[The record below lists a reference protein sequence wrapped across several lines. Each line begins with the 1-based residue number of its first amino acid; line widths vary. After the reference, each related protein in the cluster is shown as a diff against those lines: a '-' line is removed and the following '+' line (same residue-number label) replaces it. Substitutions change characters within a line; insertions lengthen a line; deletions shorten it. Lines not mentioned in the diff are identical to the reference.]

1 MCPYVAIR
9 NTTKRSPIRGSIAPR
24 GGKMVTV
31 TLSETYD
38 LSTKLGRMTLIGV
51 HTPKKEL
58 IQKMY
63 PGFAMQYKYFRIN
76 SVSIKMA
83 SVSTL
88 PVSPDQVGADSSQI
102 APEDMLN
109 PILYKAVSNNSW
121 STMEARLAG
130 LGYQISNPS
139 GNADPKIVGNM
150 AFTEDDSVS
159 NADNTS
165 ELPVYYSLLSGRQG
179 FRVAHPQQ
187 GLAMR
192 NLKPIVF
199 EKWYTHGVND
209 AHGIVEKWDGT
220 TSEYDQAE
228 IPPREMLGRAH
239 RMPKINTTY
248 LTGIGAD
255 SEQRP
260 TNWERNG
267 MGNGAPFNYQCQM
280 PDIEPVMLAMA
291 ILPPCVRTKMYY
303 RMVVRCSISF
313 FGKRPMTDITSFAGM
328 SATVYPQVYHS
339 DYAQQSKVMDAT
351 TDMVDVKNA
360 NITKIMEGC

>member
-1 MCPYVAIR
+1 
-9 NTTKRSPIRGSIAPR
+9 
-24 GGKMVTV
+24 MVTV

-51 HTPKKEL
+51 HTPKKDL

-76 SVSIKMA
+76 SVSVKMA

-88 PVSPDQVGADSSQI
+88 PVSPDQVGADASQI

-121 STMEARLAG
+121 STMQARLAG

-139 GNADPKIVGNM
+139 GMAIPPVVGNM

-159 NADNTS
+159 DATENS

-179 FRVAHPQQ
+179 FRIAHPQQ

-209 AHGIVEKWDGT
+209 GAGIVEEWNGE
-220 TSEYDQAE
+220 TSQFDKVS

-248 LTGIGAD
+248 LTAIDTLSNGVGYRE
-255 SEQRP
+255 S
-260 TNWERNG
+260 G
-267 MGNGAPFNYQCQM
+267 MGPKTDKSPMNTQCEM
-280 PDIEPVMLAMA
+280 PDLEPVMLAMA

-313 FGKRPMTDITSFAGM
+313 FGKRPITDVTSFAQM
-328 SATVYPQVYHS
+328 QTVVYPQVYHS
-339 DYAQQSKVMDAT
+339 DYAEQSKSMDET

-360 NITKIMEGC
+360 SIIKIMEGC